1 MRWIRLALASGSLV
15 VGAFFG
21 VNASGAGVAEHAGRG
36 AGRGAGAPRVAS
48 LVPGGV
54 QASGCPRGMA
64 PVSTDTHAF
73 CIDRWEAALVDVLS
87 SGGGAGGG
95 GTAPHSPFEPVG
107 TRKVKAISAKGVT
120 PQGYIS
126 ALEAKAACE
135 LSDKRLCAVDE
146 WTRACMGKNP
156 TTYPYGD
163 DEESG
168 RCNTVSRDGGRGHPV
183 VELFAAEIKGGADP
197 FKEFAMMN
205 DPRINQ
211 LPGTLSRTGA
221 KERCKSTW
229 GVYDM
234 VGNLH
239 EWTADPNGQF
249 RGGYY
254 MDTHKNG
261 DGCNYKTTAHVTSYR
276 DYSTGFRCC
285 K

>member
-1 MRWIRLALASGSLV
+1 MRRIRLAIASGSLAIAFSAA
-15 VGAFFG
+15 AFFG
-21 VNASGAGVAEHAGRG
+21 ASAVAEPTR
-36 AGRGAGAPRVAS
+36 APSTRVAS

-54 QASGCPRGMA
+54 QGSGCPRNMA
-64 PVSTDTHAF
+64 QITTDTHAF
-73 CIDRWEAALVDVLS
+73 CIDRYEASLVEVLPT
-87 SGGGAGGG
+87 G

-107 TRKVKAISAKGVT
+107 TKKVRAISSKGVT

-135 LSDKRLCAVDE
+135 LSGKRLCAVEE

-156 TTYPYGD
+156 TKYPYGD
-163 DEESG
+163 DEQPG
-168 RCNTVSRDGGRGHPV
+168 RCNGDGTRGHPV
-183 VELFAAEIKGGADP
+183 VELFATAIQGGADP
-197 FKEFAMMN
+197 FKDFAMMN

-239 EWTADPNGQF
+239 EWTANPNGEF

-261 DGCNYKTTAHVTSYR
+261 DGCNYRTTAHVTSYR